1 MGGDA
6 KDGYYCSICG
16 GIPPDQIK
24 IKKIVIEGKETGID
38 RLDWILLDVY
48 RRRFPNDET
57 ITDELVKRVRQFNYI
72 PTKKM
77 TEYREALLRSTRCSV
92 RGTFSSWK
100 NSWKVRKSLMLDHCP
115 GAANLPDSYT
125 LNKKVPPVRK

>member
-6 KDGYYCSICG
+6 KDGYYCTICG

-24 IKKIVIEGKETGID
+24 IKKIPIDGKETGID

-48 RRRFPNDET
+48 RRNYANDET
-57 ITDELVKRVRQFNYI
+57 ITAGLIKRVRQCNYI

-77 TEYREALLRSTRCSV
+77 AEDRKECLREYKMLKPGDIRLLEQ
-92 RGTFSSWK
+92 
-100 NSWKVRKSLMLDHCP
+100 
-115 GAANLPDSYT
+115 NLETQEEP
-125 LNKKVPPVRK
+125 RA

>member
-1 MGGDA
+1 MGGDE

-24 IKKIVIEGKETGID
+24 IKKILIDKKETGID

-48 RRRFPNDET
+48 RRNFSSDET

-77 TEYREALLRSTRCSV
+77 AEYRAALLREY
-92 RGTFSSWK
+92 K
-100 NSWKVRKSLMLDHCP
+100 MLRPDDIRLLEEQQ
-115 GAANLPDSYT
+115 ANEGES
-125 LNKKVPPVRK
+125 RA

>member
-6 KDGYYCSICG
+6 KDGYYCAICG
-16 GIPPDQIK
+16 GIPPDQVK
-24 IKKIVIEGKETGID
+24 IKKIVIDRKETGID

-48 RRRFPNDET
+48 RRNFSNDET

-77 TEYREALLRSTRCSV
+77 AEYRSALLREYR
-92 RGTFSSWK
+92 
-100 NSWKVRKSLMLDHCP
+100 MLR
-115 GAANLPDSYT
+115 PDDIR
-125 LNKKVPPVRK
+125 LLEQQQDNGEENRA